1 MFQNVLKMSS
11 SNHMTG
17 DDLSQRVSEHEI
29 ELLQRHRARAHAEFV
44 RGREALNMRELI
56 DDFED
61 FSFMQQR
68 DMRRNQAHSMRM
80 NELHDT
86 ISLRQ
91 MEAHTLNAIRKTE
104 EYHMQQEQ
112 EGVERI
118 AALRFAREHMQQNA
132 VRASNFPSP
141 LATGYLCTNV
151 EGFSDNTQRAVLLH
165 EQLLRERALVSAHAE
180 RIAEQKVKDVFIDFS
195 TERSQVA
202 VENRLATER
211 GQSNVDSVGRTTGH
225 PFSAQSRAN
234 DSTQARL
241 GRDYSS
247 FLGTNP

>member
-1 MFQNVLKMSS
+1 
-11 SNHMTG
+11 
-17 DDLSQRVSEHEI
+17 
-29 ELLQRHRARAHAEFV
+29 
-44 RGREALNMRELI
+44 MRELI

-68 DMRRNQAHSMRM
+68 DMRRNRAHSMRM

-91 MEAHTLNAIRKTE
+91 MEAHRLNAIRKTE

-132 VRASNFPSP
+132 VRASDFPPP
-141 LATGYLCTNV
+141 LATGYLRTNV
-151 EGFSDNTQRAVLLH
+151 EGFGDETQRAVLLH

-180 RIAEQKVKDVFIDFS
+180 RIMKEHARAAGG
-195 TERSQVA
+195 RS
-202 VENRLATER
+202 
-211 GQSNVDSVGRTTGH
+211 
-225 PFSAQSRAN
+225 
-234 DSTQARL
+234 
-241 GRDYSS
+241 
-247 FLGTNP
+247 